1 MGRPSVSEAE
11 NHSKESAVPVD
22 LGPMYRQHREEI
34 QSLAVK
40 VAALKAKGLV
50 FEGVLGYL
58 RGDEK
63 LKLED
68 RAVVQRE
75 NVLRENI
82 FDLIGKSTGKPREEI
97 AAMFVRMA
105 EKTGKQ

>member
-1 MGRPSVSEAE
+1 MGLPSVSEAE
-11 NHSKESAVPVD
+11 NHSKDSAVPVD
-22 LGPMYRQHREEI
+22 LGPMYRQYREEV
-34 QSLAVK
+34 QSLADIITE
-40 VAALKAKGLV
+40 LKKKGLV

-68 RAVVQRE
+68 RAAVQRE

-82 FDLIGKSTGKPREEI
+82 FDLIGKRAGKPREEI

-105 EKTGKQ
+105 EKAEKQ

>member
-82 FDLIGKSTGKPREEI
+82 FDFTVIPQP
-97 AAMFVRMA
+97 
-105 EKTGKQ
+105 EKNVGFRRTVQSNGGGF